1 MFYNLF
7 IFFLYLSIFVSCI
20 SQDTVFLS
28 ILLSFLSVS
37 SGMLFVIRSK
47 KTLIIP
53 KHFLIFTIF
62 ALILHLYIPFVQDKI
77 QPFYYSAVISEAL
90 FYWLIF
96 YNIEGGK
103 LIAKRIF
110 ITFSILYS
118 SILLITKTFDLNF
131 FALAESIFQEAPN
144 KHYYYNC
151 FWVPAIILLF
161 EKELKKIKKD
171 RLILIIAGIV
181 FLIISDSR
189 TSFVAFVL
197 SIVYMIYKRYFV
209 IELKRKYIMIP
220 VLLMGVLFVY
230 LGVQKTTL
238 FSRPYFAQSIQSF
251 PQNPLGVGFGNF
263 AQISDTFRGNENDWT
278 PFSGN
283 VHNII
288 LESLSGVGVFTILL
302 VAFLFLII
310 KDVLL
315 SKSEGIVWGAVVI
328 FILTSFM
335 FDSSYAIPCFIWLLF
350 ISLGIFQSKALTSS

>member
-1 MFYNLF
+1 
-7 IFFLYLSIFVSCI
+7 
-20 SQDTVFLS
+20 
-28 ILLSFLSVS
+28 
-37 SGMLFVIRSK
+37 
-47 KTLIIP
+47 
-53 KHFLIFTIF
+53 
-62 ALILHLYIPFVQDKI
+62 VQDKI
-77 QPFYYSAVISEAL
+77 QPLYYSAIISEAL

-96 YNIEGGK
+96 YNIENGK
-103 LIAKRIF
+103 HIAKRIF

-131 FALAESIFQEAPN
+131 FALGERIFQEAPN

-161 EKELKKIKKD
+161 KKELKKIKKD
-171 RLILIIAGIV
+171 RLILIIAGII
-181 FLIISDSR
+181 FLIISNSR

-209 IELKRKYIMIP
+209 IKLKKKYIIIP

-315 SKSEGIVWGAVVI
+315 SISEGIVWEQ
-328 FILTSFM
+328 L
-335 FDSSYAIPCFIWLLF
+335 
-350 ISLGIFQSKALTSS
+350 

>member
-1 MFYNLF
+1 MTH
-7 IFFLYLSIFVSCI
+7 I
-20 SQDTVFLS
+20 
-28 ILLSFLSVS
+28 
-37 SGMLFVIRSK
+37 IRSK

-62 ALILHLYIPFVQDKI
+62 ALILHLYIPFVRDKI

-118 SILLITKTFDLNF
+118 SILLITKTFDLNI
-131 FALAESIFQEAPN
+131 FALAERIFQEAPS

-171 RLILIIAGIV
+171 SLILIIAGII
-181 FLIISDSR
+181 FLIVSDSR
-189 TSFVAFVL
+189 TSFVAFAL
-197 SIVYMIYKRYFV
+197 SIVYLIYKRYFA
-209 IELKRKYIMIP
+209 IELKKKYILIL

-230 LGVQKTTL
+230 LGIQKTTL
-238 FSRPYFAQSIQSF
+238 FSRPYFTQSIQSF

-263 AQISDTFRGNENDWT
+263 AQISDIFHKNENDWA
-278 PFSGN
+278 PFSRSA
-283 VHNII
+283 HNII

-302 VAFLFLII
+302 VAFLILII
-310 KDVLL
+310 KDVLS
-315 SKSEGIVWGAVVI
+315 SKGESIVWGAVVI

-350 ISLGIFQSKALTSS
+350 VSLGTFQSKGFTSS